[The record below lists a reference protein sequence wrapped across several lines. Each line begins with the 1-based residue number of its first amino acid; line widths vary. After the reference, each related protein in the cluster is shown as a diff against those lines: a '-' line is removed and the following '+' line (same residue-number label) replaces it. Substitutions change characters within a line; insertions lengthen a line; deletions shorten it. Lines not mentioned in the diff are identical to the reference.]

1 MIGKGSVGK
10 SLDDKV
16 FAITDR
22 AKKAIEIYG
31 KENVINA
38 TIGVLYDD
46 NEKLVSLDTVVDTY
60 RNLEVTDIFSYASEI
75 DGDSLYKEAVR
86 QIVLGKNY
94 KDDFIG
100 HFTEVIATPGGT
112 GAIRNSLKNYL
123 NPGEKVLLPKL
134 MWGPYKIMAEEV
146 GASFDTYEMFD
157 ETGKFNIK
165 DFKNKVVKLLKEQE
179 NVVIII
185 NDPCH
190 NPTGYTLEINEWK
203 EILKFLEECS
213 EEKNIILLNDIAYMD
228 FSKRN
233 LNEYRNLFK
242 NLLENLLVIFLFS
255 MSKSYT
261 CYGLRA
267 GAQLALSKNKNVID
281 EFLDVNKFSCRAT
294 WSNISKGAM
303 ALLSQIVLDD
313 KKLENLS
320 LERNRYR
327 HMLYK
332 RAEIFLKE
340 SREIELEVFP
350 YRDGFFITIPIKQD
364 IEAVVKKLESENI
377 FVVPLKN
384 EIRIGL
390 CSISMDK
397 IYGLSKKIKQSIKE

>member
-134 MWGPYKIMAEEV
+134 MWGPYKIMAEEG
-146 GASFDTYEMFD
+146 GAPFDTYEMFD

-294 WSNISKGAM
+294 WSNISRGAM

-390 CSISMDK
+390 CSISIDK

>member
-46 NEKLVSLDTVVDTY
+46 NEKLVSLNTVVDTY

-86 QIVLGKNY
+86 QVVLGKNY

-165 DFKNKVVKLLKEQE
+165 DFKNKVVKLLNVQE

-242 NLLENLLVIFLFS
+242 NLSENLLVIFLFS

-267 GAQLALSKNKNVID
+267 GAQLALSKNKDVID

-294 WSNISKGAM
+294 WSNISRGAM

-320 LERNRYR
+320 LERNSYR
-327 HMLYK
+327 DMLHK

-340 SREIELEVFP
+340 SREIGLEVFQ
-350 YRDGFFITIPIKQD
+350 YRDGFFITIPIEQD

-390 CSISMDK
+390 CSISIDK
-397 IYGLSKKIKQSIKE
+397 IYGLSKKIKQSIKG